1 MYNAT
6 APISFPDELV
16 SPEKKQENSY
26 GLQVAKAI
34 YYHHNT
40 YGSNLFISNA
50 REIEEVRDYIYGR
63 QDTSQYKPL
72 AGVNPTTDDKE
83 TYIKGV
89 RWEIVSYATKRIN
102 IAVSKIAGMKYN
114 ATCDAV
120 DEKAMDIK
128 NDITNKVKMLMSEK
142 DFLSEM
148 GVLEGL
154 LPPDMSAEDIPTDND
169 SLQDYLSHT
178 KLFAAS
184 LIEEAVK
191 EHLGDNDYDEIKKE
205 VAQDLIEAGVAAVL
219 TGLDDNVVPYVK
231 RLEVE
236 RLLLPRSKYQ
246 DFRDKKYW
254 GYLDFITFSDLEKEA
269 QGQFTETELEIIR
282 DSARENTNF
291 LSELSDYYE
300 SDLNETVKT
309 IPVLRWE
316 WKTTDIE
323 TYAKKIDKFGNTKLY
338 KKKNSYQGSGKNTKL
353 QHKYNAVYE
362 GVWILG
368 TEYQYNYGRKHFTER
383 SRGNMN
389 ETPLG
394 LKIYAP
400 NMKNHKLVSA
410 GQQIIPILDDLQS
423 YNIKIRHILAKP
435 FPGGVE
441 INLNALKQVAF
452 EWGGHKM
459 KPEDLLRFMMQKGI
473 LVTDRQPKQG
483 ALDKAVIPIADGI
496 QLQEYLSLKMDK
508 LNELDEVLGM
518 NAASVASQLG
528 DRAGA
533 TTTQIQIQQSN
544 LALDYLFHADRKIF
558 LEVCKSLAILHCYS
572 EKYGKPGRYNRIY
585 GRIGSQ
591 MFKEN
596 LDLTQ
601 HDYSFDL
608 EPYPS
613 DQERAEFLETIRTMV
628 TAGAISASE
637 ATMLRRITNLKKA
650 EFELRRM
657 ERRKAKEMKEA
668 EIQKIR
674 ETVEGQKESN
684 LIATQGK
691 QEEIRLQAQLIQLEA
706 QEERRTEELKHGFKM
721 KEIALKE
728 RLVGEFKTEQAK
740 AQSKNTQNKQK

>member
-6 APISFPDELV
+6 APINFPNELV
-16 SPEKKQENSY
+16 SPEEKEQKSY
-26 GLQVAKAI
+26 GLNVAKAI

-40 YGSNLFISNA
+40 HGSNLFISRA
-50 REIEEVRDYIYGR
+50 RELEEIRDYIFGR

-72 AGVNPTTDDKE
+72 AGINPNTDDKE
-83 TYIKGV
+83 AFVKGI

-102 IAVSKIAGMKYN
+102 IAVSKIANMKYN
-114 ATCDAV
+114 ATCDAI
-120 DEKAMDIK
+120 DEKAMGIK
-128 NDITNKVKMLMSEK
+128 NDIANKIRMLMAEK

-191 EHLGDNDYDEIKKE
+191 EHLSDNDYEEIKKE
-205 VAQDLIEAGVAAVL
+205 VAQDLIEAGVAAVA
-219 TGLDDNVVPYVK
+219 TGLDENVMPFIK
-231 RLEVE
+231 RFEIE
-236 RLLLPRSKYQ
+236 RLLLPKSRYQ
-246 DFRDKKYW
+246 DFRDIKYW
-254 GYLDFITFSDLEKEA
+254 GYLDFISFSDFEKES
-269 QGQFTETELEIIR
+269 QGQFTQTELEIIR
-282 DSARENTNF
+282 DSARENTNY
-291 LSELSDYYE
+291 LSELSGYYE
-300 SDLNETVKT
+300 VDFNESVKT
-309 IPVLRWE
+309 VPVIRFE

-338 KKKNSYQGSGKNTKL
+338 KKKNSYQGNGKNTKL
-353 QHKYNAVYE
+353 QHKYTSVYE
-362 GVWILG
+362 GVWALG
-368 TEYQYNYGRKHFTER
+368 TEYLYNYRRKHFTER

-423 YNIKIRHILAKP
+423 YNIKIRHILASP
-435 FPGGVE
+435 FPNGAE
-441 INLNALKQVAF
+441 INLNSLKSVGF
-452 EWGGHKM
+452 EWGGQKM
-459 KPEDLLRFMMQKGI
+459 SPQNLLEFLFQKKI
-473 LVTDRQPKQG
+473 LLTDRQPKQG
-483 ALDKAVIPIADGI
+483 ALDKAVIEMDQGI
-496 QLQEYLSLKMDK
+496 QLQEYLGLIQNK
-508 LNELDEVLGM
+508 LGELDEVLGM

-596 LDLTQ
+596 LDLTE

-613 DQERAEFLETIRTMV
+613 DQERNEFLETIRAMV
-628 TAGAISASE
+628 SAGAISASE

-657 ERRKAKEMKEA
+657 EKRKAKEMKEA
-668 EIQKIR
+668 ELQKI
-674 ETVEGQKESN
+674 EANAQAQKESN

-691 QEEIRLQAQLIQLEA
+691 QEELRLQAELIQLEG
-706 QEERRTEELKHGFKM
+706 QEQRKTEKAKHSFKM

-728 RLVGEFKTEQAK
+728 SLSGEYKTEQIK
-740 AQSKNTQNKQK
+740 SQSQNSQNKQK